1 MTAAIEISEIRHRY
15 GDREALRGVSLT
27 IEKGEVFAL
36 LGPNGGGK
44 TTLFKILS
52 TLMPPEE
59 GKARVLGFDLATE
72 AAEIRPRLG
81 VVFQHPGLDPKLT
94 VAENLEHHGHLYGW
108 SGSPLRRRMAE
119 LLERLDV
126 AKRRDD
132 LVQTLSGGLARRVEL
147 ARGLLHSPELLLL
160 DEPSTGLDP
169 GARREFGNTLR
180 DLRDRDG
187 TTIVLTTHTTEE
199 AERADRVGVLHQGSL
214 VAEGAPEELKRGVG
228 GDVVVIHAESP
239 QPMRARIRERLG
251 IEASL
256 VDGALRIER
265 PNGHEL
271 VRDLVAAFPGEVRSV
286 TFGKPTLEDV
296 FVHVT
301 GSRFWDGNG
310 DGRR

>member
-27 IEKGEVFAL
+27 IERGEVFAL

-52 TLMPPEE
+52 TLMPSGQ

-108 SGSPLRRRMAE
+108 SGAPLRRRIAE
-119 LLERLDV
+119 LLGRLGV
-126 AKRRDD
+126 AERRDD

-169 GARREFGNTLR
+169 GSRREFGNTLR
-180 DLRDRDG
+180 ELRDRDG
-187 TTIVLTTHTTEE
+187 TTIVLTTHTMEE

-214 VAEGAPEELKRGVG
+214 VAVGAPEELKRGVG
-228 GDVVVIHAESP
+228 GDVVVVHAESP
-239 QPMRARIRERLG
+239 EPMRARIRERLG
-251 IEASL
+251 IEATL

-271 VRDLVAAFPGEVRSV
+271 VRDLVATFPGEVRSV

-301 GSRFWDGNG
+301 GTRFWEGNG
-310 DGRR
+310 DGPR